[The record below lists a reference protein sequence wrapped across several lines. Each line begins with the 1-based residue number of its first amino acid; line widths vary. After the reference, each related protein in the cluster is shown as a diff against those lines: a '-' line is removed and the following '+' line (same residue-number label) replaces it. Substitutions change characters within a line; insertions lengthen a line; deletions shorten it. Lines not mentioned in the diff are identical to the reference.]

1 MGALYCVSSTG
12 HISSFVLM
20 MLTNH
25 SLQKAPDHQSGTVHV
40 STHRLFFVHSQRPAS
55 YSFTMDLLHVT
66 RTNYYAGL
74 FKSSPKV
81 SLFLDADTTL
91 LANTTSGQRA
101 EVFESWE
108 CEVCSHR
115 NPPGL
120 SPTAAR
126 ICALCGVPRSAIIG
140 PTTPEPSSQS
150 KSTVSSLLVS
160 SYTSISS
167 SSSPGPPSP
176 HPSTNDDSDGIACP
190 ACTFL
195 NHPSLRVCEMCMTS
209 LPNIE
214 HTGTMRARSAP
225 TSRPVSPSPIGDGVD
240 AANLLI
246 KLSFRKGGDKP
257 FYNVLRRS
265 LKAQAWEASTA
276 PFFQDDTTNRIS

>member
-1 MGALYCVSSTG
+1 MSP
-12 HISSFVLM
+12 I
-20 MLTNH
+20 N
-25 SLQKAPDHQSGTVHV
+25 SLQKAPDYQTGSVYV
-40 STHRLFFVHSQRPAS
+40 STHRLFFVHSQNPTS

-81 SLFLDADTTL
+81 SLFLDASTALPLT
-91 LANTTSGQRA
+91 TTSGQRT
-101 EVFESWE
+101 EIFESWE

-120 SPTAAR
+120 SPAAAR
-126 ICALCGVPRSAIIG
+126 ICALCGVPRSASAV
-140 PTTPEPSSQS
+140 PTASEASSQIQS
-150 KSTVSSLLVS
+150 LFSSIPES
-160 SYTSISS
+160 SYTSLSS

-176 HPSTNDDSDGIACP
+176 PSTNDDSDGIACP

-195 NHPSLRVCEMCMTS
+195 NHPSLRVCEICTTL

-214 HTGTMRARSAP
+214 HAGNMRAKSAP
-225 TSRPVSPSPIGDGVD
+225 STRPVSPISDSIDP
-240 AANLLI
+240 ANLLI

-257 FYNVLRRS
+257 FYNVLRRALRS
-265 LKAQAWEASTA
+265 RAWEAIWCHD
-276 PFFQDDTTNRIS
+276 FNRDITNRISWQLGQTNWS